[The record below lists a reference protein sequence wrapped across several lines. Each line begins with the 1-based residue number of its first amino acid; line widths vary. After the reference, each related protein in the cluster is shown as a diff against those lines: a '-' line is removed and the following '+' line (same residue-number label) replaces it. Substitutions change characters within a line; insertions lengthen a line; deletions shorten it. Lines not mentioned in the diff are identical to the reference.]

1 MRWFILEGKES
12 LLEFAYN
19 TIRENIQLGQYEQ
32 GSKLLP
38 AEIAT
43 ELGIS
48 VTPVKEAI
56 HGLVSEGLVVAIPR
70 RGHFV
75 VTLNEKRIRD
85 VMEMR
90 KMIEIYAVEKVVKNA
105 NNHPDIIGEME
116 IIAEGT
122 NQLADD
128 NFRGIVRREAGFHK
142 LFVTLV
148 ENEELLH
155 FFRINWNISAIFLI
169 RYMKQVSVGRR
180 KNAGEEHARI
190 LKYLKEGNVRALTQL
205 METHFD
211 YMEDMLDILG
221 NNKVEERN

>member
-1 MRWFILEGKES
+1 MEEKES

-19 TIRENIQLGQYEQ
+19 AIRENIQLGEYPQ

-38 AEIAT
+38 TEIAT

-90 KMIEIYAVEKVVKNA
+90 KMLESYAVEKVIKNA
-105 NNHPDIIGEME
+105 PKHPE
-116 IIAEGT
+116 IIEKMEVIAQGT
-122 NQLADD
+122 NQLEDD
-128 NFRGIVRREAGFHK
+128 DFRGIVRREAGFHK
-142 LFVTLV
+142 LFISLA

-169 RYMKQVSVGRR
+169 LYLKQVSVGRR
-180 KNAGEEHARI
+180 KNAGEEHERI
-190 LKYLKEGNVRALTQL
+190 LKYIKEGNIRALTQL

-211 YMEDMLDILG
+211 YMEDMLHILKDSQKG
-221 NNKVEERN
+221 KP